1 MAATLQWETSLF
13 MAEFTQVAD
22 LRTVAS
28 WQKCFEQVLISRTLS
43 VRGEVAER
51 LKAAVC

>member
-1 MAATLQWETSLF
+1 MLSFTLVP
-13 MAEFTQVAD
+13 VAGG
-22 LRTVAS
+22 VFCAPAS
-28 WQKCFEQVLISRTLS
+28 N

>member
-1 MAATLQWETSLF
+1 MLSFTLVP
-13 MAEFTQVAD
+13 VAGG
-22 LRTVAS
+22 VAHAS
-28 WQKCFEQVLISRTLS
+28 ASD